1 MVAEKRQFFKNK
13 GNGCGSVSRKVASDS
28 IGSNPD
34 NGKTYVECSLSTVFI
49 EKTQLKKIRAVNGPF
64 KRT

>member
-1 MVAEKRQFFKNK
+1 MV
-13 GNGCGSVSRKVASDS
+13 VAQLIERSLPTPRVRA
-28 IGSNPD
+28 SNPD
-34 NGKTYVECSLSTVFI
+34 NGKTYIECFLSTVFI